1 MSYPQFFAESVMATA
16 NVMTAVLEPEEAH
29 HIKVRRIKPGERI
42 CVSTQ
47 DMRYE
52 LSFEKLE
59 DGILVGSDVQ
69 VLPEPERPRIALFQG
84 VSKGERFDL
93 VVRVATE
100 LGIPELYPLMSE
112 RCIVQIDSKQK
123 AETKQRRWEAIAV
136 AAAKQSGITRPM
148 TVHDPIGFD
157 AAVDAAKAYDLVIVA
172 WEEAGRYSL
181 HEAIAQAK
189 PGASVALFIG
199 PEGGFSFLEVD
210 KLQDIGAQVITL
222 GDTILR
228 TETAGIVASALLS
241 YELGGL
247 GNRS

>member
-1 MSYPQFFAESVMATA
+1 MSYPQFFAESVLATA
-16 NVMTAVLEPEEAH
+16 NVFTAVLEPEESR

-47 DMRYE
+47 DKRYE
-52 LSFEKLE
+52 VSFVKLE
-59 DGILVGSDVQ
+59 GEVLVGSDVRI
-69 VLPEPERPRIALFQG
+69 LPEPERPHIALFQG

-112 RCIVQIDSKQK
+112 RCIVQFENQQK
-123 AETKQRRWEAIAV
+123 ARTKQRRWEAIALS
-136 AAAKQSGITRPM
+136 AAKLSGITRPM
-148 TVHDPIGFD
+148 TVYAPID
-157 AAVDAAKAYDLVIVA
+157 LDTAIVAAQMYDLVVVA
-172 WEEAGRYSL
+172 WEEAGEFSL
-181 HEAIAQAK
+181 RQAIEDAG

-199 PEGGFSFLEVD
+199 PEGGFSFREIER
-210 KLQDIGAQVITL
+210 LQAIGAKVITL

-247 GNRS
+247 GNRR